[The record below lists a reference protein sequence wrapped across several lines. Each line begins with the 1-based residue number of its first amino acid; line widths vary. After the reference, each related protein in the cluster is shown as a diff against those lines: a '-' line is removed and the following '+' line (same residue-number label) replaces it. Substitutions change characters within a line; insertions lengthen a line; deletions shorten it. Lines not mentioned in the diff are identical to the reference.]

1 MIIQDILLVNEKT
14 RFFLFKTLGES
25 KGRRVQAFQT
35 CRQAQDCTH
44 SLVASVVPFPSKSWL
59 VGGSQWC
66 ILQIP
71 GLESAGSSSK
81 AKQMRIVRVYAR
93 PQTPYTPIMRRQ
105 QTWPSHQRM
114 PISNT
119 LSSST
124 SLSCSARLRS
134 WATRPC
140 PNPCSCSATFS
151 PSRKQD
157 PRRNR

>member
-25 KGRRVQAFQT
+25 KGRGFQAFQT
-35 CRQAQDCTH
+35 CRQAQDLHT
-44 SLVASVVPFPSKSWL
+44 PSHRK
-59 VGGSQWC
+59 C
-66 ILQIP
+66 CAIP
-71 GLESAGSSSK
+71 VEEFGRRLSMVHLPDFGLESTGRSSK

-151 PSRKQD
+151 PSRKQAL
-157 PRRNR
+157 RRNR